1 MKSGLLI
8 HVLALSLLWLLLWLV
23 LPVAHA
29 SNTAPTRSFTTDWLC
44 DNGRVLRFN
53 AHPRRPDGDGQL
65 TYIGSR
71 VEVTATPTDSGS
83 RYASKDG
90 KVVWHSKGDEGQLT
104 FEPLLSEPITC
115 RLKPPG
121 RVDGKNTS
129 KK

>member
-1 MKSGLLI
+1 M
-8 HVLALSLLWLLLWLV
+8 HALALPLWLLL
-23 LPVAHA
+23 PVAQA

-44 DNGRVLRFN
+44 ENGRVMRFN
-53 AHPRRPDGDGQL
+53 AHPRRPGSDARL

-71 VEVTATPTDSGS
+71 VEVLATPAASGA

-104 FEPLLSEPITC
+104 FEPLLAEPITC
-115 RLKPPG
+115 RLKSD
-121 RVDGKNTS
+121 RVDSKTQS

>member
-1 MKSGLLI
+1 MKAGLRI
-8 HVLALSLLWLLLWLV
+8 HALAFSLWLV
-23 LPVAHA
+23 FPTAYA
-29 SNTAPTRSFTTDWLC
+29 SNTAPTRSFTTDWVC

-53 AHPRRPDGDGQL
+53 AHPRRPDGDAQL

-71 VEVTATPTDSGS
+71 VEVTPTPTVSGS

-104 FEPLLSEPITC
+104 FDPLLSEPITC

-121 RVDGKNTS
+121 RVDS
-129 KK
+129 KKPATK

>member
-1 MKSGLLI
+1 MKTTIL
-8 HVLALSLLWLLLWLV
+8 VVTLWL
-23 LPVAHA
+23 AFSHAQA

-53 AHPRRPDGDGQL
+53 AHPLYPGVQGQL

-71 VEVTATPTDSGS
+71 VEVFGTPSSSGT
-83 RYASKDG
+83 RYESKDG

-104 FEPLLSEPITC
+104 FDPLLSEPITC
-115 RLKPPG
+115 KLKPPS
-121 RVDGKNTS
+121 RPSSKTPS

>member
-1 MKSGLLI
+1 MKAIGIAVALGL
-8 HVLALSLLWLLLWLV
+8 A
-23 LPVAHA
+23 AGTAQA

-53 AHPRRPDGDGQL
+53 AHPRRPEGQAQL

-71 VEVTATPTDSGS
+71 VEVSATPTPAASGT

-90 KVVWHSKGDEGQLT
+90 KVVWHSKGDEGVLS
-104 FEPLLSEPITC
+104 FDPLLTEPITC
-115 RLKPPG
+115 RLKPPT
-121 RVDGKNTS
+121 RVEGKSPS